1 MTSARRLPGAGVGLA
16 LAAAI
21 AALIAPVTLAQT
33 ALTNPGVR
41 FAATQTDSL
50 PSAEA
55 RVQSMLRGGD
65 LELAQVAADPLIE
78 GRTHERLVQRYRGLP
93 VFGGVLMRQINR
105 GFVRTIFGRIYP
117 GINVS
122 TQGSGEVYYT
132 ITRQFAVGGG
142 ARFSRAADDVET
154 GTDQFVSIKTGGLQV
169 GGGVRFLF

>member
-1 MTSARRLPGAGVGLA
+1 
-16 LAAAI
+16 
-21 AALIAPVTLAQT
+21 
-33 ALTNPGVR
+33 
-41 FAATQTDSL
+41 
-50 PSAEA
+50 
-55 RVQSMLRGGD
+55 MLLGGE

-78 GRTHERLVQRYRGLP
+78 GRTHGRLVQRYRGLH
-93 VFGGVLMRQINR
+93 VFGGVLMRQMDR

-117 GINVS
+117 DINVS

-132 ITRQFAVGGG
+132 IARQFAGGGG